1 MSNNKN
7 LSSNLDY
14 SSDITQTFWGQV
26 ATYISNIFSPPLV
39 VIYGILISAYYMD
52 TTSSW
57 LWAILFIMLFVLP
70 PTLYVLSLLKK
81 GQIKDFHMNI
91 RNERVKPLLVMI
103 INTLVGVGIFYA
115 LGTPK
120 FFIVFTL
127 CCLISILLMFFVTL
141 SWKLSGHGI
150 AAGALCVILISTMH
164 EAAIPFT
171 IIVPLIAWSRVKLN
185 RHTVLQTISGVIL
198 GILTF
203 GIPLYLTGLI

>member
-1 MSNNKN
+1 MSQNKN
-7 LSSNLDY
+7 IFSNLDY

-26 ATYISNIFSPPLV
+26 AAYVSNIFSPPLV

-70 PTLYVLSLLKK
+70 PTLYVVSLLNK

-103 INTLVGVGIFYA
+103 TNTLVGLGIFYA

-164 EAAIPFT
+164 EAAIPLT
-171 IIVPLIAWSRVKLN
+171 VIVPLIAWSRVKLN

>member
-7 LSSNLDY
+7 ISSNINY
-14 SSDITQTFWGQV
+14 SNDITQTFWGQV
-26 ATYISNIFSPPLV
+26 AAYISNFFSPPLAL
-39 VIYGILISAYYMD
+39 IYGILISAYHID
-52 TTSSW
+52 TTSGW
-57 LWAILFIMLFVLP
+57 LWTILFIMLFILP

-81 GQIKDFHMNI
+81 GLIKDFHMNI

-103 INTLVGVGIFYA
+103 INTLIGAGIFYV

-127 CCLISILLMFFVTL
+127 CCLISILLMFFITL
-141 SWKLSGHGI
+141 SWKLSGHGL
-150 AAGALCVILISTMH
+150 AAGALCVILISTMQ

-171 IIVPLIAWSRVKLN
+171 VIVPLIAWSRVKLN
-185 RHTVLQTISGVIL
+185 RHTVLQTVSGVIL
-198 GILTF
+198 GFLTF

>member
-70 PTLYVLSLLKK
+70 PTLYVVSLLKK